1 MFHRI
6 LLSFVAKLQLSLNP
20 FIQDDINTYY
30 YVNGVLQKTYAVEN
44 DPDVLRY
51 NVTDNE
57 KGKSAAQLFSDAL
70 WKVRAPLTESFT
82 ALGARCRLPT
92 WTVTC
97 AQVRNDLQ
105 VLGCAATLDKYD
117 SYTVK
122 VKFIQI
128 FAIHEWHSVI
138 SKKIKNKKCDY
149 LRVTSHRNIW

>member
-6 LLSFVAKLQLSLNP
+6 LLSFAAKLQLSLNP

-44 DPDVLRY
+44 NPGVLRY
-51 NVTDNE
+51 NVTENE
-57 KGKSAAQLFSDAL
+57 RGKSAARLFSDAL
-70 WKVRAPLTESFT
+70 WKVCAPLTEGFT
-82 ALGARCRLPT
+82 ALGAIPRLPT
-92 WTVTC
+92 STVTC

-122 VKFIQI
+122 VK
-128 FAIHEWHSVI
+128 
-138 SKKIKNKKCDY
+138 
-149 LRVTSHRNIW
+149 